1 VPDPVAAVCQV
12 GDLITDALMASER
25 LAGFRIVN
33 EASAA
38 IAAEEYEGE
47 LIRLFLVSH
56 RFENEHM
63 MGQTRHIAVFEA
75 EAVTRDEL
83 PGSLSRS
90 AMNAIAAI
98 AGAIAQDRTL
108 GGNIEDIQEVDV
120 GATGAAGKDV
130 AGASI
135 QFQTVFYTS
144 RSDWF
149 TLVT

>member
-1 VPDPVAAVCQV
+1 MPDPVAAVCQV
-12 GDLITDALMASER
+12 GDLIADALMASER

-38 IAAEEYEGE
+38 VAAEEYDGE
-47 LIRLFLVSH
+47 MIRLFLVSH
-56 RFENEHM
+56 GATPDM
-63 MGQTRHIAVFEA
+63 MMSQSRHVAVFEV
-75 EAVTRDEL
+75 EVVTRDEL

-98 AGAIAQDRTL
+98 VGAVAQDRTL

-135 QFQTVFYTS
+135 QFQAVFYTS